1 MHFSHFSVMIM
12 RYCYLTT
19 RFLTFLNSANSLAV
33 RSFQVK
39 IHRESTVMQNMQKYL
54 RSSQMCKSS
63 YTIPFRKMGN
73 FSLTLGV
80 DRQQYSF

>member
-1 MHFSHFSVMIM
+1 
-12 RYCYLTT
+12 
-19 RFLTFLNSANSLAV
+19 
-33 RSFQVK
+33 
-39 IHRESTVMQNMQKYL
+39 MQNMQKYL

-80 DRQQYSF
+80 DRQQYSFWKTFKKGTERICSLSLTLSKETRHDILYGTSCIYIVA